1 MQNFIMFTVLVF
13 GLASLLWHV
22 PSYLFDISLHFSQ
35 GPDNADVFMNPNK
48 EDTQHISEEV
58 LKESKI
64 IQEEIKIL
72 LSEVC
77 FVNVSTLEM

>member
-1 MQNFIMFTVLVF
+1 
-13 GLASLLWHV
+13 
-22 PSYLFDISLHFSQ
+22 
-35 GPDNADVFMNPNK
+35 MNPNK